1 MKITMRLYRLH
12 DLDLM
17 YLYKMQ
23 GVSIQKII
31 RFVLKSYVRDR
42 NNLNGIAQRV
52 EIPRIKHDKPLPQS
66 ALIHIYLNEGEDDEV
81 IEWIEQIPKGVR
93 NGMLKNILRGYLDFP
108 MTIPYETNVESS
120 NNISKE
126 SENLMKELNQSLKNT
141 KKKRPTKQKETKP
154 DKPVIDV
161 VLDAPLPSTETK
173 TDIVTEQGDKVL
185 NTNKTNEQP
194 NTKQQKIESQPPQKI
209 KEPITEQVTGINEE
223 NNDDLFSDFENMMN
237 DF

>member
-1 MKITMRLYRLH
+1 MRLYRLH

-17 YLYKMQ
+17 YLYKMP

-31 RFVLKSYVRDR
+31 RFVLKTYIHDR
-42 NNLNGIAQRV
+42 NSLNGITDRV
-52 EIPRIKHDKPLPQS
+52 EIPKIKYDKILPQS

-93 NGMLKNILRGYLDFP
+93 NGMLKNILRGYVDFP
-108 MTIPYETNVESS
+108 ITTPYETEV
-120 NNISKE
+120 IDTTAGAKE
-126 SENLMKELNQSLKNT
+126 SKNIMEELNKSLKNT
-141 KKKRPTKQKETKP
+141 KKKRIYKPKEPK
-154 DKPVIDV
+154 DNKPVIDK

-173 TDIVTEQGDKVL
+173 TDIITEQGDVVL
-185 NTNKTNEQP
+185 NTETNPKQ
-194 NTKQQKIESQPPQKI
+194 NDVKQQKINPKNDDATSSNI
-209 KEPITEQVTGINEE
+209 AE